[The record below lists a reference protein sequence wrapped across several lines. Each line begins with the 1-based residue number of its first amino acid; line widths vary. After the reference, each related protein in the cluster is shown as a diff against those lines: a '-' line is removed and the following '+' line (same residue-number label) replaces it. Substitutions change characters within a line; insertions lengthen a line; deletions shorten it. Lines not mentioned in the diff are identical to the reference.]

1 MPRRPYASL
10 PVKVLLLGSSND
22 EGDWF
27 EGGKKR
33 HEIAAERLEAD
44 LGEPVE
50 FVVKSIWP
58 NENIATVVEGWMQKY
73 RPDVVYLNTGSY
85 WYLYR
90 SVPLRLQRWLGR
102 FGRPIGAAGFRFA
115 DSKRWAHNAVFRSIR
130 ALLQDTIGGDTHF
143 TAGEVV
149 ERMTECLR
157 VCVRPEGV
165 AVVMKGPHGRDRY
178 TRWKKRFA
186 RDEATRLGVHR
197 QLEAACRQLHV
208 TYDGVGEGGVR
219 HQAAYRRGTT
229 VGDGLHGNAIRHEHE
244 GDVLYRG
251 LRQALEDAGRLPGT
265 TPRSPAATPA

>member
-1 MPRRPYASL
+1 
-10 PVKVLLLGSSND
+10 VLLLGSSND
-22 EGDWF
+22 EGHWF

-33 HEIAAERLEAD
+33 HELAAERLEAD

-50 FVVKSIWP
+50 VVVKGIWP
-58 NENIATVVEGWMQKY
+58 TADIADVVGRWMDKY

-115 DSKRWAHNAVFRSIR
+115 DSRRWAHNAVFRSIR
-130 ALLQDTIGGDTHF
+130 SALQNTIGGDTHF
-143 TAGEVV
+143 TADEVV

-157 VCVRPEGV
+157 VCVRSEGV

-178 TRWKKRFA
+178 TRWKGRFA
-186 RDEATRLGVHR
+186 RDEAIRLRVHR
-197 QLEAACRQLHV
+197 ELEAACGQLHV
-208 TYDGVGEGGVR
+208 TYDGVGDGGVR
-219 HQAAYRRGTT
+219 NQRAYRRGTT
-229 VGDGLHGNAIRHEHE
+229 AGDGLHGNAIRHEHE

-251 LRQALEDAGRLPGT
+251 LRQALQDSGRLPA
-265 TPRSPAATPA
+265 PASEPVAVPTA